1 MTEEELNVLMR
12 EPQNEGEY
20 LGATLRLLIEHREDK
35 YNEYVKKYARRFGDY
50 ECLELVEREEEVHKL
65 LHKNPDELTGQEIKW
80 LKGLHEDSGND
91 VEDFLT
97 QKELRQFYQIIGLGP
112 QIEEPEQPHIQE
124 PASNKQQLVDK
135 LQTPVEPKKESVME
149 SKYIPSVNMQTTPK
163 IINALQSLLNT
174 MFKRA
179 KEGNTDCVLTEDML
193 GEFRNMAVE
202 NPALFPFCLNDL
214 PSSQEVASFFGNVE
228 KHARASFTMPYMPI
242 SYFKD
247 NIQGKDVYTPAFL
260 PWHTKDNNIKNFI
273 INYDNATA
281 ERAVELYKHMVMS
294 ILLGLPAKSVHL
306 SFVNTQFSDWTN
318 FFTAA
323 DALDK
328 TLYDKITS
336 NSEYHQLLE
345 RLRKRIQEYKFGPS
359 LEVVNES
366 SGKIEDTYEI
376 VVLIDDPEA
385 EMQYQDE
392 LVRYFENGSKF
403 GIYFIGLNNTE
414 KVAKRDDQDNILKHT
429 DSYYSINAE
438 DVNSWKQPQKNGC
451 ITTTSIAN
459 NSFWSRSAFEYLKE
473 IVNRKVVHKF
483 DWETTIKN
491 PYIPTDNEI
500 AAPIGFTDD
509 GIPFSFKMDDSHV
522 HAFIIGDTGSG
533 KSRFLH
539 NLVLSMTAKYQP
551 EDVELYLLDFKGI
564 EFPCY
569 KGFKHARTI
578 VVDYSDDRIIFEVLR
593 NIQERIEERRQLFAG
608 ISKISEYN
616 KQHPENRQSQI
627 IILVDECQMIF
638 PKNPSKLQRKLAEIF
653 ALIAQQGRA
662 FGIHIILATQSMAN
676 ADIDNNI
683 LSQIRE
689 HYILLCNV
697 KEAGRLLDQEKQ
709 TAAEKAIIAMQGKK
723 GQCYYQG
730 ADGEVPFTFNFVSEG
745 EMQKSLIEQIT
756 NKSAAHH
763 VRAEQRYFSGSL
775 QYPIGQDVVT
785 YMASQGK
792 NNIVMSPGRSIS
804 MDQTPFT
811 ISLKD
816 EMSENV
822 VLFGI
827 NDKHFATRA
836 ALDAAISLMISNKQK
851 NLGYRFVLFD
861 CLGDEDAE
869 YREVVDAFSE
879 KNLVEVVSS
888 GNRIEKLKQLCDAIS
903 SNHTTP
909 TILIILGQEKFV
921 ELLYNEPLEDESKAV
936 TLPIENED
944 IPADGSD
951 AAAATLAAISNINF
965 LSQEISKSYSLPSS
979 LKTTK
984 DALNYIL
991 DKGPTFGIHSIIQ
1004 VSRPV
1009 DFLCAQGYGKENI
1022 YKKCKHVIFMRS
1034 EATSLS
1040 HLMLKDDIDVE
1051 ITKFIDKPDHL
1062 RAYYYNAL
1070 NDGYQLFTPYILPDK
1085 ETIENIINI

>member
-80 LKGLHEDSGND
+80 LKGLHEDSGID

-124 PASNKQQLVDK
+124 PASNKQQLVVK
-135 LQTPVEPKKESVME
+135 QQTPVEPKKESVME

-260 PWHTKDNNIKNFI
+260 PWQTKDNNIKNFI

-306 SFVNTQFSDWTN
+306 SFVNVHFSDWTN
-318 FFTAA
+318 FFTAE

-328 TLYDKITS
+328 TIYEKITS

-345 RLRKRIQEYKFGPS
+345 RLRKRIREYKYGPS

-366 SGKIEDTYEI
+366 VGKIEDTYEI

-438 DVNSWKQPQKNGC
+438 DVNSWRQPQKNGF
-451 ITTTSIAN
+451 ITATSIAN
-459 NSFWSRSAFEYLKE
+459 NSFWSRAAFDYLKE

-483 DWETTIKN
+483 DWDTAIKT
-491 PYIPTDNEI
+491 PYTPTDNEI
-500 AAPIGFTDD
+500 AAPIGFTEE
-509 GIPFSFKMDDSHV
+509 GTPFNFKMDDSHV

-539 NLVLSMTAKYQP
+539 NLILSMTAKYQP

-578 VVDYSDDRIIFEVLR
+578 VVDYSDDRIVYEVLR

-608 ISKISEYN
+608 VSKISEYN
-616 KQHPENRQSQI
+616 KLHPDNRQSQI

-638 PKNPSKLQRKLAEIF
+638 PKRPSKLQRELADII

-662 FGIHIILATQSMAN
+662 FGIHIILATQSLAN
-676 ADIDNNI
+676 ADIDPNI

-709 TAAEKAIIAMQGKK
+709 MAAEKAIIAMQGKK
-723 GQCYYQG
+723 GQCFYQG

-745 EMQKSLIEQIT
+745 EMQQTLIEQIT
-756 NKSAAHH
+756 KKASAHH
-763 VRAEQRYFSGSL
+763 AFAEQKYFSGSL
-775 QYPIGQDVVT
+775 QYPIDQEVVT
-785 YMASQGK
+785 YMASLGGK
-792 NNIVMSPGRSIS
+792 NIITSPGRRIS

-827 NDKHFATRA
+827 NDKHFATRT
-836 ALDAAISLMISNKQK
+836 ALDVVISLMISNKQK
-851 NLGYRFVLFD
+851 NLGYRFVLLD
-861 CLGDEDAE
+861 CLGDEEAE
-869 YREVVDAFSE
+869 YHDTIDVLCEE
-879 KNLVEVVSS
+879 HMIEVVSS
-888 GNRIEKLKQLCDAIS
+888 GNRIEKLKQLCDSIS
-903 SNHTTP
+903 SKHTTP

-921 ELLYNEPLEDESKAV
+921 ELVSNKPLEDESKEMTSQIANEE
-936 TLPIENED
+936 LP
-944 IPADGSD
+944 PGGSN
-951 AAAATLAAISNINF
+951 AAAATLAAINSINF
-965 LSQEISKSYSLPSS
+965 ITQGIAANYSLPSS

-991 DKGPTFGIHSIIQ
+991 DKGPACGIHSVIQ

-1009 DFLCAQGYGKENI
+1009 DFMCSQGYNKDNI
-1022 YKKCKHVIFMRS
+1022 YKKCKHIIFMRS
-1034 EATSLS
+1034 EASTLNN
-1040 HLMLKDDIDVE
+1040 LMLKDDIDME
-1051 ITKFIDKPDHL
+1051 ISKFIDKPDHL
-1062 RAYYYNAL
+1062 RAYYYNSI
-1070 NDGYQLFTPYILPDK
+1070 NDNYQLFTPYILPDK
-1085 ETIENIINI
+1085 KIINNIY

>member
-1 MTEEELNVLMR
+1 
-12 EPQNEGEY
+12 
-20 LGATLRLLIEHREDK
+20 
-35 YNEYVKKYARRFGDY
+35 
-50 ECLELVEREEEVHKL
+50 
-65 LHKNPDELTGQEIKW
+65 
-80 LKGLHEDSGND
+80 
-91 VEDFLT
+91 
-97 QKELRQFYQIIGLGP
+97 
-112 QIEEPEQPHIQE
+112 
-124 PASNKQQLVDK
+124 
-135 LQTPVEPKKESVME
+135 
-149 SKYIPSVNMQTTPK
+149 MQTTNQ
-163 IINALQSLLNT
+163 IISTLQAILQA
-174 MFKRA
+174 MFKQS
-179 KEGNTDCVLTEDML
+179 KEKNQDCVLTEDML
-193 GEFRNMAVE
+193 TDFHNMANE
-202 NPALFPFCLNDL
+202 NPIQNPFFLSDL
-214 PSSQEVASFFGNVE
+214 PSTKEVESLFANIERHAS
-228 KHARASFTMPYMPI
+228 ASYTMPYMPI

-260 PWHTKDNNIKNFI
+260 PWQSADNKVKNFI
-273 INYDNATA
+273 INYDNSTA
-281 ERAVELYKHMVMS
+281 ERAAEIYKHMVMS
-294 ILLGLPAKSVHL
+294 ILLGLPPKSVHL

-318 FFTAA
+318 FFTAEN
-323 DALDK
+323 ALDK

-345 RLRKRIQEYKFGPS
+345 NLRKRIQEYRHGAS
-359 LEVVNES
+359 LEITNES
-366 SGKIEDTYEI
+366 SGKIEDPYEI
-376 VVLIDDPEA
+376 VVLIDDPET
-385 EMQYQDE
+385 EISYQEE
-392 LVRYFENGSKF
+392 LVKYFENGSKY

-429 DSYYSINAE
+429 DSYYSIIAGE
-438 DVNSWKQPQKNGC
+438 VNSWKLPQKNGF

-459 NSFWSRSAFEYLKE
+459 NSFWSKAGFDYLKE

-483 DWETTIKN
+483 NWQDAIKT
-491 PYIPTDNEI
+491 PYNPTDNEI
-500 AAPIGFTDD
+500 AAPVGFTED
-509 GIPFSFKMDDSHV
+509 GTPFSFKMDDSHV

-569 KGFKHARTI
+569 KGFKHVRTI
-578 VVDYSDDRIIFEVLR
+578 VVDYSDDRIVYEVLR

-608 ISKISEYN
+608 VSKISEYN
-616 KQHPENRQSQI
+616 KLHPDNRQSQI

-638 PKNPSKLQRKLAEIF
+638 PKRPSKLQRELADII

-662 FGIHIILATQSMAN
+662 FGIHIILATQSLAN
-676 ADIDNNI
+676 ADIDPNI

-709 TAAEKAIIAMQGKK
+709 MAAEKAVIAMKGKK
-723 GQCYYQG
+723 GQCFYQG
-730 ADGEVPFTFNFVSEG
+730 ADGEVPFTFNFVPEG

-756 NKSAAHH
+756 KKSSTHNA
-763 VRAEQRYFSGSL
+763 RAEQRYFSGSL
-775 QYPIGQDVVT
+775 QYPIDNDVVT
-785 YMASQGK
+785 YIASQGR

-811 ISLKD
+811 ISLKN

-822 VLFGI
+822 ALFGI

-836 ALDAAISLMISNKQK
+836 TLDVVVSLMISNKQK
-851 NLGYRFVLFD
+851 ELGYRFVLFD
-861 CLGDEDAE
+861 CLDDEEAE
-869 YREVVDAFSE
+869 YRGVVDALSVE
-879 KNLVEVVSS
+879 NLLEVVSS

-903 SNHTTP
+903 SKHAMP

-921 ELLYNEPLEDESKAV
+921 ELLYNEPLEDESEPEAAILPAV
-936 TLPIENED
+936 NED
-944 IPADGSD
+944 MYIEGRTSAEE
-951 AAAATLAAISNINF
+951 TMAAINNINF

-991 DKGPTFGIHSIIQ
+991 DKGPTYGIHSIIQ
-1004 VSRPV
+1004 VCRPA

-1022 YKKCKHVIFMRS
+1022 YKKCKHIIFLRS

-1051 ITKFIDKPDHL
+1051 ITKFIDKSDHL

-1070 NDGYQLFTPYILPDK
+1070 NDSYQLFTPYILPDK
-1085 ETIENIINI
+1085 ETIEDTFDI

>member
-1 MTEEELNVLMR
+1 MHTTN
-12 EPQNEGEY
+12 
-20 LGATLRLLIEHREDK
+20 
-35 YNEYVKKYARRFGDY
+35 
-50 ECLELVEREEEVHKL
+50 
-65 LHKNPDELTGQEIKW
+65 
-80 LKGLHEDSGND
+80 
-91 VEDFLT
+91 
-97 QKELRQFYQIIGLGP
+97 QII
-112 QIEEPEQPHIQE
+112 
-124 PASNKQQLVDK
+124 ST
-135 LQTPVEPKKESVME
+135 LQAM
-149 SKYIPSVNMQTTPK
+149 
-163 IINALQSLLNT
+163 LQA
-174 MFKRA
+174 MFKQS
-179 KEGNTDCVLTEDML
+179 KEKNQDCVLTEDML
-193 GEFRNMAVE
+193 TDFHNLANE
-202 NPALFPFCLNDL
+202 NPIQNPFFLSDL
-214 PSSQEVASFFGNVE
+214 PSTKEVDSLFANIERHAS
-228 KHARASFTMPYMPI
+228 ASYTMPYMPI

-260 PWHTKDNNIKNFI
+260 PWQTADNKVKNFI
-273 INYDNATA
+273 INYDNSTA
-281 ERAVELYKHMVMS
+281 ECAAEIYKHMVMS
-294 ILLGLPAKSVHL
+294 ILLGLPPKSVHL

-318 FFTAA
+318 FFTAEN
-323 DALDK
+323 ALDK

-359 LEVVNES
+359 LEVVSES

-376 VVLIDDPEA
+376 VVLIDDPET
-385 EMQYQDE
+385 EMQYQDD

-429 DSYYSINAE
+429 DSYYSINAGE
-438 DVNSWKQPQKNGC
+438 VNSWRQPQKNGF

-459 NSFWSRSAFEYLKE
+459 NSFWSRAAFDYLKE

-483 DWETTIKN
+483 NWQDAIKT
-491 PYIPTDNEI
+491 PYNPTDNEI
-500 AAPIGFTDD
+500 VAPVGFTED
-509 GIPFSFKMDDSHV
+509 GTPFSFKMDDSHV

-578 VVDYSDDRIIFEVLR
+578 VVDYSDDRIVYEVLR

-608 ISKISEYN
+608 VSKISEYN

-653 ALIAQQGRA
+653 AVIAQQGRA

-709 TAAEKAIIAMQGKK
+709 MAAEKAIIAMQGKK

-756 NKSAAHH
+756 KKSSTHNA
-763 VRAEQRYFSGSL
+763 RTEQRYFSGSL
-775 QYPIGQDVVT
+775 QYPIDNEVVT

-804 MDQTPFT
+804 MNQTPFT
-811 ISLKD
+811 ISLKN

-836 ALDAAISLMISNKQK
+836 TLDVAVSLMISNKQK

-861 CLGDEDAE
+861 CLCDEDAE
-869 YREVVDAFSE
+869 YREVVDALSE
-879 KNLVEVVSS
+879 KNLVEVVSF

-903 SNHTTP
+903 SKHAMP
-909 TILIILGQEKFV
+909 TVLILLGQEKFV
-921 ELLYNEPLEDESKAV
+921 ELLYNDPLEDESETA
-936 TLPIENED
+936 TSPIINED
-944 IPADGSD
+944 MPAEGKS
-951 AAAATLAAISNINF
+951 AAEASMAAISSINF
-965 LSQEISKSYSLPSS
+965 ISQESAASYNLPSS

-991 DKGPTFGIHSIIQ
+991 EKGPAYGIHSIIQ
-1004 VSRPV
+1004 VCKPA

-1022 YKKCKHVIFMRS
+1022 YKKCKHVIFLRS

-1040 HLMLKDDIDVE
+1040 QLMLKDDIDVE

-1070 NDGYQLFTPYILPDK
+1070 NDSYQLFTPYVLLDK
-1085 ETIENIINI
+1085 EKIEDIFDI

>member
-1 MTEEELNVLMR
+1 
-12 EPQNEGEY
+12 
-20 LGATLRLLIEHREDK
+20 
-35 YNEYVKKYARRFGDY
+35 
-50 ECLELVEREEEVHKL
+50 
-65 LHKNPDELTGQEIKW
+65 
-80 LKGLHEDSGND
+80 
-91 VEDFLT
+91 
-97 QKELRQFYQIIGLGP
+97 
-112 QIEEPEQPHIQE
+112 
-124 PASNKQQLVDK
+124 
-135 LQTPVEPKKESVME
+135 
-149 SKYIPSVNMQTTPK
+149 MQTTNQ
-163 IINALQSLLNT
+163 IISTLQAMLQA
-174 MFKRA
+174 MFKQS
-179 KEGNTDCVLTEDML
+179 KEKNQDCVLTEEML
-193 GEFRNMAVE
+193 TDFHNLANE
-202 NPALFPFCLNDL
+202 NPVQNPFFLSDL
-214 PSSQEVASFFGNVE
+214 PSTKEVESLFANIERHAS
-228 KHARASFTMPYMPI
+228 ASYTIPYMPI

-247 NIQGKDVYTPAFL
+247 NIQGKDIYTPAFL
-260 PWHTKDNNIKNFI
+260 PWQSADNKVKNFI
-273 INYDNATA
+273 INYDNSTA
-281 ERAVELYKHMVMS
+281 ERAAEIYKHMVMS
-294 ILLGLPAKSVHL
+294 ILLGLPPKSVHL
-306 SFVNTQFSDWTN
+306 SFVNTHFSDWTN

-345 RLRKRIQEYKFGPS
+345 RLRERIKGYKYGPA
-359 LEVVNES
+359 LEIVNES
-366 SGKIEDTYEI
+366 AGKIEDSYEI
-376 VVLIDDPEA
+376 VILIDDPET
-385 EMQYQDE
+385 EIPYDE
-392 LVRYFENGSKF
+392 NLVKYFENGSKH
-403 GIYFIGLNNTE
+403 GIYFIGLKNTE
-414 KVAKRDDQDNILKHT
+414 KEAKRDDQDNILKHT
-429 DSYYSINAE
+429 DSYYPISARE
-438 DVNSWKQPQKNGC
+438 VNSWKQPQKKGF

-459 NSFWSRSAFEYLKE
+459 NSFWSKAAFEYLKE

-483 DWETTIKN
+483 DWQDAIKT
-491 PYIPTDNEI
+491 PYNPTDNEI
-500 AAPIGFTDD
+500 AAPVGFTED
-509 GIPFSFKMDDSHV
+509 GTPFSFKMDDSHV

-578 VVDYSDDRIIFEVLR
+578 VVDYSDDRIVYEVLR

-608 ISKISEYN
+608 VSKISEYN
-616 KQHPENRQSQI
+616 KLHPDNRQSQI

-638 PKNPSKLQRKLAEIF
+638 PKRPSKLQRELADII

-662 FGIHIILATQSMAN
+662 FGIHIILATQSLAN
-676 ADIDNNI
+676 ADIDPNI

-709 TAAEKAIIAMQGKK
+709 MAAEKAIIAMQGKK
-723 GQCYYQG
+723 GQCFYQG
-730 ADGEVPFTFNFVSEG
+730 ADGEVPFSFNFVPEG

-756 NKSAAHH
+756 KKTSTHNA
-763 VRAEQRYFSGSL
+763 RAEQRYFSGSL
-775 QYPIGQDVVT
+775 QYPIDNDVVT
-785 YMASQGK
+785 YIASQGR

-811 ISLKD
+811 ISLKN

-822 VLFGI
+822 ALFGI

-836 ALDAAISLMISNKQK
+836 TLDVAVSLMISNKQK
-851 NLGYRFVLFD
+851 ELGYRFVLFD
-861 CLGDEDAE
+861 CLDDEEAE
-869 YREVVDAFSE
+869 YREVVDALSVE
-879 KNLVEVVSS
+879 NLLEVVSS

-903 SNHTTP
+903 SKHAMP

-921 ELLYNEPLEDESKAV
+921 ELLYNEPLEDESE
-936 TLPIENED
+936 PE
-944 IPADGSD
+944 
-951 AAAATLAAISNINF
+951 AAISPAVNEDMSVEGRASAEETMAAINNINF

-991 DKGPTFGIHSIIQ
+991 DKGPTYGIHSIIQ
-1004 VSRPV
+1004 VCRPA

-1022 YKKCKHVIFMRS
+1022 YKKCKHIIFLRS

-1051 ITKFIDKPDHL
+1051 ITKFIDKPDHI

-1070 NDGYQLFTPYILPDK
+1070 NDSYQLFTPYILPDK
-1085 ETIENIINI
+1085 KTIEDIFDI

>member
-1 MTEEELNVLMR
+1 
-12 EPQNEGEY
+12 
-20 LGATLRLLIEHREDK
+20 
-35 YNEYVKKYARRFGDY
+35 
-50 ECLELVEREEEVHKL
+50 
-65 LHKNPDELTGQEIKW
+65 
-80 LKGLHEDSGND
+80 
-91 VEDFLT
+91 
-97 QKELRQFYQIIGLGP
+97 
-112 QIEEPEQPHIQE
+112 
-124 PASNKQQLVDK
+124 
-135 LQTPVEPKKESVME
+135 
-149 SKYIPSVNMQTTPK
+149 MQTTNQ
-163 IINALQSLLNT
+163 IISTLQAMLQA
-174 MFKRA
+174 MFKQS
-179 KEGNTDCVLTEDML
+179 KEKNQDCVLTEDML
-193 GEFRNMAVE
+193 TDFHNLANE
-202 NPALFPFCLNDL
+202 NPIQNPFFLSDL
-214 PSSQEVASFFGNVE
+214 PSTKEVDSLFANIERHAS
-228 KHARASFTMPYMPI
+228 ASYTMPYMPI

-260 PWHTKDNNIKNFI
+260 PWQTADNKVKNFI
-273 INYDNATA
+273 INYDNSTA
-281 ERAVELYKHMVMS
+281 ECAAEIYKHMVMS
-294 ILLGLPAKSVHL
+294 ILLGLPPKSVHL
-306 SFVNTQFSDWTN
+306 SFVNTHFSDWTN
-318 FFTAA
+318 FFSAA

-345 RLRKRIQEYKFGPS
+345 RLRERIKGYKYGPA
-359 LEVVNES
+359 LEIVNES
-366 SGKIEDTYEI
+366 AGKIEDSYEI
-376 VVLIDDPEA
+376 VILIDDPET
-385 EMQYQDE
+385 EIPYDE
-392 LVRYFENGSKF
+392 NLVKYFENGSKH
-403 GIYFIGLNNTE
+403 GIYFIGLKNTE

-429 DSYYSINAE
+429 DSYYSINAGE
-438 DVNSWKQPQKNGC
+438 VNSWKQPQKKGF

-459 NSFWSRSAFEYLKE
+459 NSFWSKAAFEYLNQ
-473 IVNRKVVHKF
+473 IVNRVHKF
-483 DWETTIKN
+483 DWQDAIKT
-491 PYIPTDNEI
+491 PYTPTDNEI
-500 AAPIGFTDD
+500 ATPVGFTKD
-509 GIPFSFKMDDSHV
+509 GTPFSFKMDESHV

-578 VVDYSDDRIIFEVLR
+578 VVDYSDDRIVYEVLR

-638 PKNPSKLQRKLAEIF
+638 PKRPSKLQRELADII

-662 FGIHIILATQSMAN
+662 FGIHIILATQSLAN
-676 ADIDNNI
+676 ADIDPYI

-709 TAAEKAIIAMQGKK
+709 MAAEKAIIAMQGKK
-723 GQCYYQG
+723 GQCFYQG
-730 ADGEVPFTFNFVSEG
+730 ADGEVPFTFNFVPEG

-756 NKSAAHH
+756 KKSSTHNA
-763 VRAEQRYFSGSL
+763 RAEQRYFSGSL
-775 QYPIGQDVVT
+775 QYPIDNDVVT
-785 YMASQGK
+785 YIASQGR

-811 ISLKD
+811 ISLKN

-822 VLFGI
+822 ALFGI
-827 NDKHFATRA
+827 NDTHFATRA
-836 ALDAAISLMISNKQK
+836 ALDVVISLMISNKQK

-861 CLGDEDAE
+861 CLGDEEAE
-869 YREVVDAFSE
+869 YREVVDALSE
-879 KNLVEVVSS
+879 NNLLEVVSS

-903 SNHTTP
+903 SKRTTS
-909 TILIILGQEKFV
+909 TILIILGQDKFA
-921 ELLYNEPLEDESKAV
+921 ELLYNNPLEDESETEAAASPAV
-936 TLPIENED
+936 NED
-944 IPADGSD
+944 MSVEGRAS
-951 AAAATLAAISNINF
+951 AEETMAAINNINF

-991 DKGPTFGIHSIIQ
+991 DKGPTYGIHSIIQ
-1004 VSRPV
+1004 VCRPA

-1022 YKKCKHVIFMRS
+1022 YKKCKHIIFLRS

-1070 NDGYQLFTPYILPDK
+1070 NDSYQLFTPYILPDK
-1085 ETIENIINI
+1085 EIINNLY

>member
-1 MTEEELNVLMR
+1 
-12 EPQNEGEY
+12 
-20 LGATLRLLIEHREDK
+20 
-35 YNEYVKKYARRFGDY
+35 
-50 ECLELVEREEEVHKL
+50 
-65 LHKNPDELTGQEIKW
+65 
-80 LKGLHEDSGND
+80 
-91 VEDFLT
+91 
-97 QKELRQFYQIIGLGP
+97 
-112 QIEEPEQPHIQE
+112 
-124 PASNKQQLVDK
+124 
-135 LQTPVEPKKESVME
+135 
-149 SKYIPSVNMQTTPK
+149 MQTTPK
-163 IINALQSLLNT
+163 IINALQSLLNA

-179 KEGNTDCVLTEDML
+179 KEESMDCVLTEEML
-193 GEFRNMAVE
+193 GDFRNMAIE
-202 NPALFPFCLNDL
+202 NPALYPFCLNDL
-214 PSSQEVASFFGNVE
+214 PSSQEVAFLFGNVE
-228 KHARASFTMPYMPI
+228 KHASASFTMPYIPI

-247 NIQGKDVYTPAFL
+247 NIQGKDIYTPALL
-260 PWHTKDNNIKNFI
+260 PWQTKDNQVKNFI
-273 INYDNATA
+273 VNYNSATA

-359 LEVVNES
+359 LEAVNES
-366 SGKIEDTYEI
+366 SGIIEDTYEI
-376 VVLIDDPEA
+376 VVLIDDPET
-385 EMQYQDE
+385 EMQYQDD

-429 DSYYSINAE
+429 DSYYSINAGE
-438 DVNSWKQPQKNGC
+438 VNSWKQPQKNGF

-459 NSFWSRSAFEYLKE
+459 NSFWSKAAFEYLKE

-483 DWETTIKN
+483 DWDTALKT
-491 PYIPTDNEI
+491 PYSSTDNEI
-500 AAPIGFTDD
+500 AAPIGFTEE
-509 GIPFSFKMDDSHV
+509 GTPFWFKMDDSHV

-533 KSRFLH
+533 KSRFMH
-539 NLVLSMTAKYQP
+539 NLILSMTAKYQP

-569 KGFKHARTI
+569 NGFKHARTI
-578 VVDYSDDRIIFEVLR
+578 VVDYSDDRIIYEVLR

-608 ISKISEYN
+608 VSKISEYN
-616 KQHPENRQSQI
+616 KLHPDNRQSQI

-638 PKNPSKLQRKLAEIF
+638 PKRPSKLQRELADII

-676 ADIDNNI
+676 ADIDPNI

-709 TAAEKAIIAMQGKK
+709 MAAEKAIIAMQGKK
-723 GQCYYQG
+723 GQCFYQG
-730 ADGEVPFTFNFVSEG
+730 ADGEVPFTFNFVPEG
-745 EMQKSLIEQIT
+745 EVQRTLIEQIT
-756 NKSAAHH
+756 KKSSTHNA
-763 VRAEQRYFSGSL
+763 RAEQRYFSGSL
-775 QYPIGQDVVT
+775 QYPIDNDVVM
-785 YMASQGK
+785 YMASQGR

-811 ISLKD
+811 ISLKN

-822 VLFGI
+822 ALFGI

-836 ALDAAISLMISNKQK
+836 ALDVVISLMISNKQK

-861 CLGDEDAE
+861 CLGDEEAE
-869 YREVVDAFSE
+869 YREVVDALSE
-879 KNLVEVVSS
+879 NNLLEVVSS

-903 SNHTTP
+903 SKRTTS
-909 TILIILGQEKFV
+909 TILIILGQDKFA
-921 ELLYNEPLEDESKAV
+921 ELLYNNPLEDESETEAAAS
-936 TLPIENED
+936 PAANDDMPAEGNE
-944 IPADGSD
+944 

-965 LSQEISKSYSLPSS
+965 ISQESAATYNVPTS

-984 DALNYIL
+984 DAINYIL
-991 DKGPTFGIHSIIQ
+991 DKGPAFGIHSIIQ
-1004 VSRPV
+1004 VTKPA
-1009 DFLCAQGYGKENI
+1009 DFLCAQVYGKENI

-1040 HLMLKDDIDVE
+1040 HLTLKDDIDVE
-1051 ITKFIDKPDHL
+1051 IAKFIDKPDHL

-1070 NDGYQLFTPYILPDK
+1070 SDNYQLFTPYILPDK
-1085 ETIENIINI
+1085 EIIEGIINI